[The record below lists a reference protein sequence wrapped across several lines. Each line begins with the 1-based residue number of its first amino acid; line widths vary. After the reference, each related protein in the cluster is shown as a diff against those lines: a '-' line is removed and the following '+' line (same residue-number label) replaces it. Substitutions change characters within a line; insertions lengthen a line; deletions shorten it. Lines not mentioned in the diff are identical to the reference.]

1 MPRLNSPLIGDIQ
14 STNLHK
20 KINTSL
26 NEVDLNWLGNDRHSK
41 DSFEKYGTK
50 ANVNRVL
57 LWLASKPDDFIRESL
72 KGGIL
77 YSLLGQL
84 TSDTNLRDWE
94 NKIKER
100 FNAEFS
106 QDLEIFLLKLTT
118 DKTYKK
124 LKIEMIVRDCLLNKT
139 FPVSTEAAL

>member
-1 MPRLNSPLIGDIQ
+1 MPRLNSPLISDLQ
-14 STNLHK
+14 STTFK
-20 KINTSL
+20 EKINTSL
-26 NEVDLNWLGNDRHSK
+26 NEVDLNWLGNNRYSD

-57 LWLASKPDDFIRESL
+57 LWLASKPDDYIRESL

-84 TSDTNLRDWE
+84 TSDTNLREWE
-94 NKIKER
+94 SSIREK

-106 QDLEIFLLKLTT
+106 QDLEIFLLKLTA

-124 LKIEMIVRDCLLNKT
+124 LKIEMIVRDVLLNKT
-139 FPVSTEAAL
+139 FPVSTEASL